1 MIESP
6 FATVR
11 LRQRVTKGAGSR
23 TKGLLMAYKLLDMA
37 QARWRRLDGAHLL
50 PLVRAGITFMDGV
63 QRFAIGGLTAATIVE
78 TLMPNYALGQQ
89 VSKTDDRIKASY
101 VTVPSPQ
108 GNGSIKGYLVRPF
121 SADTRAATVAK
132 LP

>member
-37 QARWRRLDGAHLL
+37 QARWRRLDGAQLL
-50 PLVRAGITFMDGV
+50 PLVREGVVFVDGV
-63 QRFAIGGLTAATIVE
+63 QQA
-78 TLMPNYALGQQ
+78 
-89 VSKTDDRIKASY
+89 SKRGKPRA
-101 VTVPSPQ
+101 
-108 GNGSIKGYLVRPF
+108 
-121 SADTRAATVAK
+121 RAA
-132 LP
+132 